1 MEPIK
6 SKRVPRFVE
15 EYAKDRNGLQ
25 AAIRAGY
32 SVASAGEQ
40 ACFLLKDPRVQELV
54 TIECDRVKRMANVDA
69 AFVLTQWME
78 LATADASKVVQIRRV
93 NCRHCW
99 GIGHERQW
107 SAREYAK
114 AYDDALAV
122 PDKKTGGL
130 KIPDCAGG
138 FGWRHN
144 ADPNADCPEC
154 LGEGKEDVFIAD
166 TAALT
171 GAERK
176 LIAAIETTKDGVR
189 IKMRD
194 QDGAVTNLA
203 KYLGMLIEKREL
215 TGKDGQ
221 PLGVAVLPV
230 DLPSDPKLLGDLYS
244 KLIAG
249 R

>member
-15 EYAKDRNGLQ
+15 EYAKDRNGTQ

-32 SVASAGEQ
+32 SVNSAGEQ
-40 ACFLLKDPRVQELV
+40 AVALLADPRVQAMVQAEQ
-54 TIECDRVKRMANVDA
+54 ERVSKLANVEA
-69 AFVLTQWME
+69 AFVLQQWLE
-78 LATADASKVVQIRRV
+78 LATADPSRVVNVRRV

-99 GIGHERQW
+99 GIGGEYQW

-114 AYDDALAV
+114 AFDAAINSGVKL
-122 PDKKTGGL
+122 PECT
-130 KIPDCAGG
+130 GG
-138 FGWRHN
+138 FGWKHN
-144 ADPNADCPEC
+144 AEPNLDCSEC
-154 LGEGKEDVFIAD
+154 NGEGREDVFIAD
-166 TAALT
+166 TSALT
-171 GAERK
+171 GPERK
-176 LIAAIETTKDGVR
+176 LIAAVETTKDGVK

-194 QDGAVTNLA
+194 QDGAVKNLA
-203 KYLGMLIEKREL
+203 SYLGMLIEKREL

-230 DLPSDPKLLGDLYS
+230 ELPSDPKQLGDLYS
-244 KLIAG
+244 KLVGG